1 MGHFLKKKHF
11 VQSSN
16 IPKEECFDFD
26 SSDETDEMDDFFS
39 LLLSRFGIFVAFLVG
54 ALATAVGPFCES
66 GKTFLTLSTSEA
78 TLFPAGIGASS
89 FMKMGGSPSM
99 AVMKV
104 LGSSVTKSMFNL
116 TSVLPDSA
124 SPPTGGTLEWIRL
137 LSLVQLNG
145 VCKAFSCTYYSRKE
159 ANGSNNGLAMV
170 VCYLAIM
177 PTYKSND
184 SRSNPSNI
192 LKGILFENSKIEHVE
207 TSVGLVGKKFI
218 TYNDTI

>member
-1 MGHFLKKKHF
+1 MGHFFKKKHF

-104 LGSSVTKSMFNL
+104 
-116 TSVLPDSA
+116 
-124 SPPTGGTLEWIRL
+124 RL
-137 LSLVQLNG
+137 VRHEIDVQLDLRFAGFG
-145 VCKAFSCTYYSRKE
+145 VP
-159 ANGSNNGLAMV
+159 AN
-170 VCYLAIM
+170 
-177 PTYKSND
+177 
-184 SRSNPSNI
+184 RRNP
-192 LKGILFENSKIEHVE
+192 GM
-207 TSVGLVGKKFI
+207 
-218 TYNDTI
+218 D